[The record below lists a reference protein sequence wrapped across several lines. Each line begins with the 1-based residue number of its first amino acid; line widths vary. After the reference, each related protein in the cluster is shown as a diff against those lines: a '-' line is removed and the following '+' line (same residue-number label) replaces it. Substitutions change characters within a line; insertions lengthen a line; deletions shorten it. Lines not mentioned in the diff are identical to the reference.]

1 MQNFFLRMK
10 IPEQKKNTR
19 LTLCPAVTDVLL
31 YSFQIVFIEK
41 LFFQILTL
49 NFFTGSLGSAV
60 TFSCSLTEQF
70 LRFY

>member
-1 MQNFFLRMK
+1 MQNFFSTN
-10 IPEQKKNTR
+10 ENSGTKKNIR

-31 YSFQIVFIEK
+31 YSFQIVFSEK